1 MEIFLIG
8 LIIAYI
14 IALVINTIV
23 EWRSHR
29 TMEVMQNIYE
39 RQNELLRSENK
50 LLKDIIV
57 STTGKTTTNKSE
69 GGGK

>member
-14 IALVINTIV
+14 IALVINTV
-23 EWRSHR
+23 AEWRSRR
-29 TMEVMQNIYE
+29 TMEVMREVYE
-39 RQNELLRSENK
+39 RQNEFLELENK

-57 STTGKTTTNKSE
+57 STTGKNYNNKSE
-69 GGGK
+69 GGK